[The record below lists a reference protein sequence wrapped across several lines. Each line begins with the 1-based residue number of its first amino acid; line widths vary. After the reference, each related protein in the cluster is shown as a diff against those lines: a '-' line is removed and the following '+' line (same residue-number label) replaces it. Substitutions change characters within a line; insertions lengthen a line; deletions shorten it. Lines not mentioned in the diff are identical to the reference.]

1 MEVLILNFIFKVV
14 YLCTD
19 ISMKF
24 PVAVEIVKNAA
35 EEFTTTMEHFI
46 EHAAT
51 KQKDE
56 KVRQLYLWRIQGNI
70 NVL

>member
-1 MEVLILNFIFKVV
+1 
-14 YLCTD
+14 
-19 ISMKF
+19 MKF

-51 KQKDE
+51 EQKDE
-56 KVRQLYLWRIQGNI
+56 KVPQFS
-70 NVL
+70 V

>member
-1 MEVLILNFIFKVV
+1 MEVLILIFIVKVV

-24 PVAVEIVKNAA
+24 PVAVEIVKNAT

-51 KQKDE
+51 EQKDE
-56 KVRQLYLWRIQGNI
+56 KVPQFS
-70 NVL
+70 V

>member
-1 MEVLILNFIFKVV
+1 MEVLILIVVKVV

-19 ISMKF
+19 TSMKC

-51 KQKDE
+51 EQKDE
-56 KVRQLYLWRIQGNI
+56 KVPQFSI
-70 NVL
+70 